1 MQNLNNLST
10 TKKTPTHHNEQTK
23 SVSHLYY
30 KKSKKSQKKSQ
41 NRPKTNPP
49 VHSLRAMSCDTA
61 RIA

>member
-30 KKSKKSQKKSQ
+30 KKSKKSQNILKTD
-41 NRPKTNPP
+41 PKPTHPFIP
-49 VHSLRAMSCDTA
+49 CEP
-61 RIA
+61 